1 MRVLDGRASS
11 ALKPA
16 SGGPAPQRHA
26 SNDALLVAP
35 ALPWL
40 RPSMTRTGEG
50 PQQRE
55 PLSERDPQQ
64 VRSMFDRIAR
74 RYDTINTVLSAGT
87 DSGWRRRAARETG
100 GTPGGSAL
108 DVACGSGKLTAE
120 RAKLGAPRGHVVGID
135 FTPQML
141 EVARREHP
149 GLEFREGD
157 ALNLPFEDARFD
169 ASTVAFGLRN
179 LADPV
184 LGLREMIRVVKPSGR
199 AVVLEFVRPPRGIVG
214 GAYRLY
220 LRTLLPAV
228 GGLISGDAVP
238 HPYPPHTVPP
248 LPPPAPPA
256 RMAPQ
261 ARRADLPLPALCMG
275 P

>member
-1 MRVLDGRASS
+1 MRVLDGRAPS

-64 VRSMFDRIAR
+64 VRSMFDRIPR

-100 GTPGGSAL
+100 VTPGASAL
-108 DVACGSGKLTAE
+108 DVACGSRTLTAE
-120 RAKLGAPRGHVVGID
+120 LAKLAGPRGHVVGID
-135 FTPQML
+135 FSPQML
-141 EVARREHP
+141 AVARREHRR
-149 GLEFREGD
+149 LESRAGD
-157 ALNLPFEDARFD
+157 PPTLP
-169 ASTVAFGLRN
+169 
-179 LADPV
+179 
-184 LGLREMIRVVKPSGR
+184 
-199 AVVLEFVRPPRGIVG
+199 
-214 GAYRLY
+214 
-220 LRTLLPAV
+220 
-228 GGLISGDAVP
+228 
-238 HPYPPHTVPP
+238 
-248 LPPPAPPA
+248 
-256 RMAPQ
+256 
-261 ARRADLPLPALCMG
+261 
-275 P
+275 